1 MTPKDPEKTDQKKS
15 AQTERQ
21 KRLGDA
27 LRANL
32 RKRKSQSQEREK
44 EKEKPKPE

>member
-1 MTPKDPEKTDQKKS
+1 MSTKQPEKTVQKKS
-15 AQTERQ
+15 TQTERQ

-44 EKEKPKPE
+44 EKPKP

>member
-1 MTPKDPEKTDQKKS
+1 MTPKDPEKNEPKKG
-15 AQTERQ
+15 ARTERQ

-44 EKEKPKPE
+44 EKPKPA

>member
-1 MTPKDPEKTDQKKS
+1 MTTKEPEKTVQKKG

-21 KRLGDA
+21 KRLANA

-44 EKEKPKPE
+44 EKPKSP

>member
-1 MTPKDPEKTDQKKS
+1 MTPKEPEKTGQKKGGC
-15 AQTERQ
+15 TERQ

-44 EKEKPKPE
+44 EKSKPE